1 MPENNCKKVLEWQWK
16 GDYFPLTR
24 NEYETVKY
32 QLEYEYNNTKR
43 KIIIFNINFNF
54 FFYIAANSIDNR
66 NFYDLPLDQQVLAIK
81 KRVRMYSQ
89 KTYKK
94 AHESKVD
101 LKENTICMREN
112 SFYVDT
118 VRSFRDRR

>member
-1 MPENNCKKVLEWQWK
+1 MNMRLLNINWSMSTTTL
-16 GDYFPLTR
+16 
-24 NEYETVKY
+24 NVKDLY
-32 QLEYEYNNTKR
+32 LLG
-43 KIIIFNINFNF
+43 NINFF
-54 FFYIAANSIDNR
+54 FFLVAANSIDNR

-94 AHESKVD
+94 AHESKVE